1 MYLQT
6 DVWQHWSE
14 LLENIYAADME
25 MKIKTKKN
33 KNTNQHSA
41 MFAWR
46 DYNDYTYSNN
56 TLRNTNYF
64 CVCVCVCALVLCIFR
79 PCTQFFPWMFKR
91 FFFVIQFLIGI
102 VRIHLVHLRCSF
114 YPPRSQ
120 HPCSCLAFSI
130 CPWHA
135 LHRPTV
141 CTECFCVNT

>member
-1 MYLQT
+1 
-6 DVWQHWSE
+6 
-14 LLENIYAADME
+14 ME

-64 CVCVCVCALVLCIFR
+64 CVCVCVLW
-79 PCTQFFPWMFKR
+79 FFAFFVR
-91 FFFVIQFLIGI
+91 AHNFSRECLNVFFFVIQFLIGI